1 MAKHGKKYLEA
12 LKLVELEKLYEP
24 QEAISLLKKMN
35 YVKFDSTL
43 EVHMK
48 LGVDPR
54 HADQMVRGVAMLPA
68 GTGKEVKVLV
78 FAQGEKANEAE
89 AAGADFVGLDDLI
102 KQIEADWLGFDVA
115 IATPDVMGKVGRLG
129 KKLGPRGLMP
139 SPKAGTITFD
149 IARTVQDVKA
159 GRVEFKVDKTALLH
173 IPAGKMSFSED
184 ALMSNLTSVMDSVMR
199 AKPSGA
205 KGIYVKSVVI
215 SSTMSPSLHLDVAT
229 ATALSLLLK
238 LRVTRRG
245 LKSPGP
251 RVPGAND
258 RQRQMNSP
266 WSSVQNRRPF
276 FILEG
281 SFYKPTPSERRN
293 ARCLH
298 RPNQTKSL
306 N

>member
-12 LKLVELEKLYEP
+12 LKLVEPEKLYEP
-24 QEAISLLKKMN
+24 AEAISLLKKMN

-43 EVHMK
+43 EIHMK

-68 GTGKEVKVLV
+68 GTGKEMKVLV
-78 FAQGEKANEAE
+78 FAQGEKANEAT

-115 IATPDVMGKVGRLG
+115 IATPDVMAKVGRLG

-159 GRVEFKVDKTALLH
+159 GRVEFKVDRTALLH
-173 IPAGKMSFSED
+173 IPAGKMSFTEE
-184 ALMSNLTSVMDSVMR
+184 ALLSNVTSVMDSVMR
-199 AKPSGA
+199 ARPAGA
-205 KGIYVKSVVI
+205 KGTYVKSVVI

-229 ATALSLLLK
+229 ATAL
-238 LRVTRRG
+238 
-245 LKSPGP
+245 
-251 RVPGAND
+251 
-258 RQRQMNSP
+258 
-266 WSSVQNRRPF
+266 
-276 FILEG
+276 
-281 SFYKPTPSERRN
+281 KP
-293 ARCLH
+293 A
-298 RPNQTKSL
+298 
-306 N
+306 